1 MNIASAV
8 DGDAMPVRKKKIPI
22 AAKPA
27 MAPTRPANAFNRQL
41 RCVAK
46 FSDPRNMA
54 CADLVDAMTQSC
66 RYFAIVDDQLSRPV
80 KFRDN

>member
-1 MNIASAV
+1 MMNIASAV
-8 DGDAMPVRKKKIPI
+8 DVDAMPVKKKMIPI

-46 FSDPRNMA
+46 FPDPRNMT
-54 CADLVDAMTQSC
+54 CADLVDAMVQSC
-66 RYFAIVDDQLSRPV
+66 RYFCNCGRSTLASC
-80 KFRDN
+80 

>member
-1 MNIASAV
+1 MNIASVV
-8 DGDAMPVRKKKIPI
+8 DADAMPVKKKMIPI
-22 AAKPA
+22 AAKLA
-27 MAPTRPANAFNRQL
+27 MAPTKPANAIKRQL

-46 FSDPRNMA
+46 LPDPRNMT

-80 KFRDN
+80 KFRDT